1 MVIDAVFLY
10 TAFTAREYKGAI
22 IGPFDFAKYLGIFLA
37 VLCAIVIIQSLLSKS
52 KDEKVTIDNFDLVLI
67 TIAETA
73 LLLILWQ
80 LVGIFYLWGYLY
92 VFGLLFA
99 YNRKGEKLSAKGVGA
114 LAVLAAI
121 VMAVIYV
128 LFKVLMGFN
137 L

>member
-10 TAFTAREYKGAI
+10 TAFTARVYKGAI

-37 VLCAIVIIQSLLSKS
+37 VLCVIVIIQSLLSKT

-67 TIAETA
+67 TIAATA
-73 LLLILWQ
+73 LLLILWK

-99 YNRKGEKLSAKGVGA
+99 YSRKGEKLGAKSIGA
-114 LAVLAAI
+114 LAVLAGI

>member
-37 VLCAIVIIQSLLSKS
+37 VLCVIVIIQSLLSKS

-67 TIAETA
+67 TIAATA

-99 YNRKGEKLSAKGVGA
+99 YSRKSEKLSAKNIGA